1 MTRTRTGEPRT
12 AGFVTWLVLAA
23 SFILSADTWHAL
35 GQLAGFG
42 DWLSW
47 LMPVAVDGYVTVALI
62 LWTAPVPAKVAR
74 FARTN
79 TYAGALVGV
88 SAQSSFH
95 ALTIYSGTGL
105 DWRVYLAAV
114 VGALPPAV
122 AGLAVHMRSLVRRE
136 SALRSTVTERET
148 HRSPIVEVPRPV
160 PPLPLDLPQVAAPI
174 TPTTLPA
181 PVPSPEAAP
190 VPTGEPARRARKSAG
205 TSVPRRSFAVT
216 QQAAAAMEAG
226 GMDLP
231 TIALTLGVTERQAR
245 NALRAAKTTG
255 GDDQAERVNGAEV
268 EMAGV
273 IA

>member
-1 MTRTRTGEPRT
+1 MINPRTGEPRT
-12 AGFVTWLVLAA
+12 AGIVTWLVLAA

-35 GQLAGFG
+35 GVLAGFG
-42 DWLSW
+42 DRLSW
-47 LMPVAVDGYVTVALI
+47 LLPVSVDGYVTVALI

-95 ALTIYSGTGL
+95 ALTIYSASGL

-136 SALRSTVTERET
+136 STLRSTVTEREPA
-148 HRSPIVEVPRPV
+148 RPPVAPV
-160 PPLPLDLPQVAAPI
+160 PVSVPAPPADLPQVTAPI
-174 TPTTLPA
+174 VAPPVPAGVPAVEPA
-181 PVPSPEAAP
+181 PVAEAE
-190 VPTGEPARRARKSAG
+190 VPKRARKPVGA
-205 TSVPRRSFAVT
+205 SVPRRPFTVT

-226 GMDLP
+226 GMDVP

-255 GDDQAERVNGAEV
+255 GGDQAERVNGAEV
-268 EMAGV
+268 EMAG
-273 IA
+273 ASA